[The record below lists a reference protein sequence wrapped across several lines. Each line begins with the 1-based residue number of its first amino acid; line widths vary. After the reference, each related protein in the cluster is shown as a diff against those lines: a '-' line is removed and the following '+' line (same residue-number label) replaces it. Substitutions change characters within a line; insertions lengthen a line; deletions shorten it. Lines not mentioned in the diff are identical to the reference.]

1 MSAETYI
8 PDRLIISG
16 WQPAERTWLWVAT
29 LILLVAAAFRLI
41 ALPDNPPGLAQDE
54 VLDADIAQFIRQGE
68 HAIFFSHGYGHEP
81 LYHYW
86 AVPFQV
92 LFGDNIFSVRLPSV
106 FLGLLLVAVT
116 MRWAKRDFGGVV
128 ALVAGMGLAISW
140 WPIIFSRI
148 GIRPILEPVLLV
160 IAVWFWPTNG
170 RPLSPVSIQRAG
182 LAGLFLGLA
191 IYSYTAARVVLL
203 LPLLFLGYL
212 ALTYVIDNWKN
223 NHSETPKYIV
233 RAQLILTTIVFLAG
247 LAVYLPLGLTLRA
260 NPDLQQRIQQL
271 QGPLIA
277 LQAGDPD
284 PVIRATVA
292 TLGVFALTGDPRWT
306 YSLPDRPLFD
316 PLTALLF
323 YAGLI
328 VAFVRWRQPEF
339 ALLPLW
345 LVVTL
350 MPSALSPDAP
360 STVRLVGAMPVT
372 YVLTGIAMAA
382 LLSWISGMKT
392 LKLRPLPGGRPVI
405 VVVTLVTILGVNVYR
420 TIDDGFVS
428 WPADIETR
436 TRYQA
441 VIQDIGRHWVENG
454 KPLGPPVIAEVFFEP
469 IDEASLR
476 RTIGQDPSARW
487 VQTGAGAPGAII
499 WPSGVA
505 TPQMYVPEFA
515 PLSPELMLLAEVPTQ
530 PIFRSSGRP
539 SFAIYELAVEPKIP
553 IRVLGGDFGL
563 AESMPLLTLQGIS
576 EPKMLSGAGNASD
589 EIGLATFWLIRED
602 LPADLA
608 VFIHLIDEH
617 GLIVGQSDGL
627 DAVAS
632 TLRVGDR
639 LMQVHSIQI
648 DEKLPGGSYRLITGL
663 YLRHSGARLARSDGS
678 DHLLLF
684 DCENVGS
691 NSTLDLVCSLPDDD

>member
-1 MSAETYI
+1 MFAEMNNSHR
-8 PDRLIISG
+8 PLIG
-16 WQPAERTWLWVAT
+16 RWQPAARTWLWVAT
-29 LILLVAAAFRLI
+29 LILLVAAAFRMI

-128 ALVAGMGLAISW
+128 AIVAGMGLAISW

-160 IAVWFWPTNG
+160 VAVWFWPTNA
-170 RPLSPVSIQRAG
+170 RTLSPDSIRRAG

-212 ALTYVIDNWKN
+212 ALTYLYANWKK
-223 NHSETPKYIV
+223 NHIGTSISIV
-233 RAQLILTTIVFLAG
+233 RAQLILTAIVLLTG

-260 NPDLQQRIQQL
+260 NPNLQQRIQQL
-271 QGPLIA
+271 QGPLIS
-277 LQAGDPD
+277 LQAGDPY
-284 PVIRATVA
+284 PVIKAISA
-292 TLGVFALTGDPRWT
+292 TLGVFAFTGDPRWT

-323 YAGLI
+323 YTGLI
-328 VAFVRWRQPEF
+328 IAFGRWRQPQY

-345 LVVTL
+345 LAVTL
-350 MPSALSPDAP
+350 LPSALSPDAP

-372 YVLTGIAMAA
+372 YVLSGIAIAA
-382 LLSWISGMKT
+382 LLSWVPGMKT
-392 LKLRPLPGGRPVI
+392 LKLRPLSGGRPVI
-405 VVVTLVTILGVNVYR
+405 YIVVLVSILGINVYR
-420 TIDDGFVS
+420 TLDDGFFS

-436 TRYQA
+436 LRYQA
-441 VIQDIGRHWVENG
+441 VIQDMGRHWVENS

-476 RTIGQDPSARW
+476 RAIGQDPSARW
-487 VQTGAGAPGAII
+487 VQTGAGVPGAVV

-505 TPQMYVPEFA
+505 TPQLYVPEFA
-515 PLSPELMLLAEVPTQ
+515 PLSSELMELARIPAQ
-530 PIFRSSGRP
+530 PVYRSSERP
-539 SFAIYELAVEPKIP
+539 SFAVYDLPAEPFIP
-553 IRVLGGDFGL
+553 VRVQGGDFGL
-563 AESMPLLTLQGIS
+563 AERLPLLTLLGMS
-576 EPKMLSGAGNASD
+576 DPKTLPDPGNASD
-589 EIGLATFWLIRED
+589 EIGLATFWLIRDD

-608 VFIHLIDEH
+608 VFIHLIDED

-627 DAVAS
+627 DAAAS
-632 TLRVGDR
+632 TVRHGDR
-639 LMQVHSIQI
+639 LMQVHSIKI
-648 DEKLPGGSYRLITGL
+648 DEKLPVGSYLLITGL
-663 YLRHSGARLARSDGS
+663 YLRHNGARLDRSNGS
-678 DHLLLF
+678 DQLLLF
-684 DCENVGS
+684 DCENVGR
-691 NSTLDLVCSLPDDD
+691 NSTIDLVCSLPDAG